1 MAGAT
6 ATGCGAGRDRAFH
19 ICAETAAVNP
29 SAFRLGRVKTNAA
42 VLWEFGSDWTVE
54 EIDLDPPS
62 DGEVLVSWEATGLC
76 HSDEHVRT
84 GDLPAPLPVVG
95 GHEGAGIVQEVGPG
109 VVGLAPGDHFVASF
123 LPACGRCRFCST
135 GHQNLCDLGAMTMA
149 GTQLDGTYRRRARGQ
164 DVGVM
169 ALVGTFSQY
178 GTVPEASVVKI
189 DEDLPLSRACLLGCG
204 VTTGWGSAVNTADV
218 APGDVVVVVGCGGI
232 GSGAIQGARLAGAE
246 KIIVVDLV
254 EAKRANAFQFG
265 ATHFATSMPEATALV
280 AELTRGVMA
289 DSVILTMGLLEGSM
303 IDEAANM
310 IRKGGAVVMT
320 AIAAITETTASLNL
334 MMFTF
339 FQKRLL
345 GSLYGEANPRA
356 DIPRLLSL
364 YREGKLLLDE
374 TVTHEYKLAEVNEG
388 YADMRAGRNIRGV
401 VVHDH

>member
-1 MAGAT
+1 M
-6 ATGCGAGRDRAFH
+6 
-19 ICAETAAVNP
+19 
-29 SAFRLGRVKTNAA
+29 KTNAA
-42 VLWEFGSDWTVE
+42 ILWEYGGDWTVE
-54 EIDLDPPS
+54 EIDLDPPG

-84 GDLPAPLPVVG
+84 GDLPGPLPLIG
-95 GHEGAGIVQEVGPG
+95 GHEGAGVVREVGPG
-109 VVGLAPGDHFVASF
+109 VVGLAPGDHVVASF

-135 GHQNLCDLGAMTMA
+135 GHQNLCDLGAMIMT
-149 GTQLDGTYRRRARGQ
+149 GTQLDGSYRRRARGQ

-169 ALVGTFSQY
+169 SLVGTFSQY

-189 DEDLPLSRACLLGCG
+189 DDDLPLSRACLLGCG

-218 APGDVVVVVGCGGI
+218 QPGDTVVVVGLGGI
-232 GSGAIQGARLAGAE
+232 GSGAVQGARLAGAE
-246 KIIVVDLV
+246 KIVVVDLV
-254 EAKRANAFQFG
+254 ESKRDNALQFG
-265 ATHFATSMPEATALV
+265 ATHFVTSMAEATALV
-280 AELTRGVMA
+280 ADLTRGVMA
-289 DSVILTMGLLEGSM
+289 DSAILTVGLLEGSM
-303 IDEAANM
+303 IEDALNV
-310 IRKGGAVVMT
+310 IRKGGAVVAT
-320 AIAAITETTASLNL
+320 AIASINDTSANLGL
-334 MMFTF
+334 MMFTL

-401 VVHDH
+401 ILHDH